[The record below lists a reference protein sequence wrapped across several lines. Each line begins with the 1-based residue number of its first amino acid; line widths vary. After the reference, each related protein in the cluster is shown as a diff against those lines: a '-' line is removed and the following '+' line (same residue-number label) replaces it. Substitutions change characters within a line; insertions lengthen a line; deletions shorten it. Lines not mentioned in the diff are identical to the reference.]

1 MIEQLIVLITSLI
14 ANTFSALA
22 GGGAGLIQFPVLL
35 FLGLPFSIALA
46 THKIASVAL
55 GIGATVRY
63 FKEDLV
69 QQKFALFM
77 LLSGVPAVILGSFT
91 AIEIPD
97 AIAKIALGL
106 LTMSLGVYSIF
117 QKQLGQTYIPQHQD
131 KSGFI
136 IGGLLLFLIGFL
148 NGSLASGTG
157 LFATILLVKWFGMDY
172 KRAVA
177 YTLVVVGLA
186 WNGVGA
192 ITLAFI
198 SQVKWTW
205 IPVLLLGSF
214 VGGYL
219 GAHLAVL
226 KGNLWIKRGY
236 EIVTILVGLNLLR

>member
-35 FLGLPFSIALA
+35 FLGLPFSMALA

-55 GIGATVRY
+55 GVGATVRY

-106 LTMSLGVYSIF
+106 LTMSLGVYSVF
-117 QKQLGQTYIPQHQD
+117 QTQLGQTYIPQHQD

-136 IGGLLLFLIGFL
+136 IGGFIVVHNYHLP
-148 NGSLASGTG
+148 T
-157 LFATILLVKWFGMDY
+157 VKYF
-172 KRAVA
+172 
-177 YTLVVVGLA
+177 
-186 WNGVGA
+186 
-192 ITLAFI
+192 
-198 SQVKWTW
+198 
-205 IPVLLLGSF
+205 
-214 VGGYL
+214 
-219 GAHLAVL
+219 
-226 KGNLWIKRGY
+226 
-236 EIVTILVGLNLLR
+236 